1 MLLLTPIYKF
11 DINNILL
18 DEKTKNNVINDS
30 SFYRIFF
37 SDELATFNALYLLFE
52 LKNVKVEKYFDKI
65 KCLFNYKENET
76 IINEIISI
84 EKKILDKCN
93 FTVMNYPVNRIEDQL
108 KNNFIK
114 INESNVDIKK
124 YNTKRFILKI
134 SGIWSTNPNMGLTFR
149 FFLK

>member
-30 SFYRIFF
+30 YFYRIFF

-108 KNNFIK
+108 NFD
-114 INESNVDIKK
+114 NVGSPTSNLPVAI
-124 YNTKRFILKI
+124 
-134 SGIWSTNPNMGLTFR
+134 
-149 FFLK
+149 

>member
-1 MLLLTPIYKF
+1 M
-11 DINNILL
+11 
-18 DEKTKNNVINDS
+18 KTKNNVINDS

-52 LKNVKVEKYFDKI
+52 LKNVIEKHFDKI

-84 EKKILDKCN
+84 EKKILDKRN

-114 INESNVDIKK
+114 INESNVDIKSIIQSDL
-124 YNTKRFILKI
+124 Y
-134 SGIWSTNPNMGLTFR
+134 
-149 FFLK
+149 